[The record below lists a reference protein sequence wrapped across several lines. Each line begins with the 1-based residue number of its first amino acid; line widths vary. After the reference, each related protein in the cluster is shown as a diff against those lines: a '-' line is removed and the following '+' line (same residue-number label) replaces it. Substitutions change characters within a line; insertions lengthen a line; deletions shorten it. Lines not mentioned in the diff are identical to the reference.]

1 MHLRLVSWIAPPLLL
16 VFFPY
21 LLPIHTYILSTPAQ
35 AQTSQNRKAEADKL
49 FQQGIQQFNT
59 SQFEAA
65 LQSWQQALK
74 LYQQIKDRQSEGAAL
89 GNLGLAYSSL
99 GNYAKAIEYQQQD
112 LAIAREIKDR
122 QSEGAALG
130 NLGLAYFSLGNYAK
144 AIEYGQQDLAIAR
157 EIKDRQGEGQALGNL
172 GIAYSNLGNY
182 AKAIE
187 YGQQDLAIAREIKD
201 RQSEGIALGNLGLAY
216 SNLGNY
222 AKAIEYQQ
230 QWLAIAREIKD
241 RQSEGIALG
250 NLGLAYS
257 SLGNYAKAIEY
268 QQQWLAIA
276 REIKDRQSEG
286 AALGNLGINY
296 SNLGNYAKAIEYAE
310 QYLAITREIKDRQS
324 EGGALGNLGIDYSNL
339 GNYAKAIEYAEQHL
353 AIAREI
359 KDRQGEGKALGNL
372 GNAYYNLGN
381 YAKAIEYAEQ
391 VLAIAREIKDRQSE
405 GKVLGNLGLA
415 YYGLENYAQAI
426 EYAEQWLAIAR
437 EIKDHQSEGKALGNL
452 GLAYLYLGN
461 YAKAIEYAEQYLA
474 ITQEIK
480 DRQGE
485 GKALGNLGLAYL
497 YLGNYAKAIEYA
509 EQYLAI
515 TREIKDRESEGEAL
529 NNIALSL
536 EKQEEPELAI
546 VFYKQSVNV
555 RESIRNDIRTLPRE
569 QQESYT
575 QTVADTYRRLADLL
589 LSQGRLLEAQQVLE
603 LLKIQELRDFTR
615 NARAGG
621 ETSGIALARIE
632 EEILNKY
639 GTLIVFG
646 QQVYECEQKKC
657 NTLSQLRDQLDVLTQ
672 KFQQDANAFRKTL
685 QDRLAKD
692 PALLE
697 PEQLRSTA
705 AKIVTTQPGTILIY
719 PLVLKDKI
727 RILLASRAGE
737 KGVVFRSFETPV
749 DQQQL
754 WKTVNQF
761 RTQLSNRD
769 DETAIKTTSQQL
781 YKWLIQPLEK
791 EIKNSNVHHLV
802 FSLDRST
809 RYIPMAALFDGQKY
823 LIERYAVS
831 TVLNAGLTDAK
842 DRLPKNKQEVRVLA
856 MGVSKAFPGFNAL
869 SYVPDELATIIQQ
882 SGKAQQGIF
891 PGSEFLN
898 ENFTFNSL
906 RDNLTGNK
914 VLHLATHA
922 KFESGRPENSYLLSG
937 SGDKLTVD
945 KIQTLGNYM
954 ADTHLVVL
962 SACETA
968 LGGVDADGLEMSGM
982 SFYFLTNGAKSVIA
996 SLWLVNDASTSQLMQ
1011 RFYQNLSTGQMTK
1024 TEALRQAQLA
1034 MLKSNSQGN
1043 NSNRSSVNYKLG
1055 QGEQS
1060 ISRNLNHPYYW
1071 APFILI
1077 GNGW

>member
-1 MHLRLVSWIAPPLLL
+1 MSLHLRLVSWITPPLLL
-16 VFFPY
+16 VLFPY
-21 LLPIHTYILSTPAQ
+21 LLPIHSYILSTSAQ
-35 AQTSQNRKAEADKL
+35 AQTSQGPKAEADKL
-49 FQQGIQQFNT
+49 LQQGIQQLNT
-59 SQFEAA
+59 SQFGAA

-74 LYQQIKDRQSEGAAL
+74 LYQQIKDRQSEGKAL
-89 GNLGLAYSSL
+89 GNLGLAYLSL
-99 GNYAKAIEYQQQD
+99 GNYAKAIEYQQQ
-112 LAIAREIKDR
+112 L
-122 QSEGAALG
+122 
-130 NLGLAYFSLGNYAK
+130 
-144 AIEYGQQDLAIAR
+144 
-157 EIKDRQGEGQALGNL
+157 
-172 GIAYSNLGNY
+172 
-182 AKAIE
+182 
-187 YGQQDLAIAREIKD
+187 
-201 RQSEGIALGNLGLAY
+201 
-216 SNLGNY
+216 
-222 AKAIEYQQ
+222 
-230 QWLAIAREIKD
+230 
-241 RQSEGIALG
+241 
-250 NLGLAYS
+250 
-257 SLGNYAKAIEY
+257 
-268 QQQWLAIA
+268 
-276 REIKDRQSEG
+276 
-286 AALGNLGINY
+286 
-296 SNLGNYAKAIEYAE
+296 
-310 QYLAITREIKDRQS
+310 
-324 EGGALGNLGIDYSNL
+324 
-339 GNYAKAIEYAEQHL
+339 
-353 AIAREI
+353 
-359 KDRQGEGKALGNL
+359 
-372 GNAYYNLGN
+372 
-381 YAKAIEYAEQ
+381 
-391 VLAIAREIKDRQSE
+391 LAIAREIKDRQSE
-405 GKVLGNLGLA
+405 GKALGNLGLA
-415 YYGLENYAQAI
+415 YLSLGNYAKAI
-426 EYAEQWLAIAR
+426 EYQQQLLAIAR
-437 EIKDHQSEGKALGNL
+437 EIKDRQSEGKALGNL

-461 YAKAIEYAEQYLA
+461 YAKAIEYQQQLLA
-474 ITQEIK
+474 IAREIK
-480 DRQGE
+480 DRESEGMALGNLGLAYLSLGNYAKAIEYQQQWLAIAREIKDRESEGKALGSLGLAYLSLGNYAKAIEYQQQWLAIAREIKDRESE
-485 GKALGNLGLAYL
+485 GKALGNLGLVYFYLGNYAKAIEYQQQWLVIAREIKDRKSEGAALGNLGLANL
-497 YLGNYAKAIEYA
+497 YLGNYAKAIEY
-509 EQYLAI
+509 QQQLLAI
-515 TREIKDRESEGEAL
+515 AREIKDRESEGKALGNLGVANLYLGNYAKAIEYEQQLLAIAREIKDRQSEGIAL
-529 NNIALSL
+529 NNIARSL
-536 EKQEEPELAI
+536 EKQQQSELAI

-657 NTLSQLRDQLDVLTQ
+657 STLSQLRDQLDVLTQ
-672 KFQQDANAFRKTL
+672 KFQQDTNAFRKTL

-705 AKIVTTQPGTILIY
+705 AKIVTTEPGTVLIY

-749 DQQQL
+749 NQLQL

-761 RTQLSNRD
+761 RTQLSSPEDLR
-769 DETAIKTTSQQL
+769 EVKTTSKQL
-781 YKWLIQPLEK
+781 YNWLLQPLEK
-791 EIKNSNVHHLV
+791 EIKDKNIHHLV

-809 RYIPMAALFDGQKY
+809 RYIPMAALFDGQQY
-823 LIERYAVS
+823 LIERYSVS
-831 TVLNAGLTDAK
+831 TILNAGLTDVK
-842 DRLPKNKQEVRVLA
+842 ERLPHNKQEIRVLA

-869 SYVPDELATIIQQ
+869 SNVPNELATIIQQ

-898 ENFTFNSL
+898 EKFTFSSL

-914 VLHLATHA
+914 ILHLATHG

-937 SGDKLTVD
+937 SGEPLTID

-954 ADTHLVVL
+954 SDTHLVVL

-1011 RFYQNLSTGQMTK
+1011 QFYQNLSTGQMTK

-1034 MLKSNSQGN
+1034 MLKSNSQGSD
-1043 NSNRSSVNYKLG
+1043 SNRSSVNYKLG
-1055 QGEQS
+1055 HGEQS
-1060 ISRNLNHPYYW
+1060 ISRNLSHPYYW

>member
-1 MHLRLVSWIAPPLLL
+1 MSLHLRLVSWIAPPLLL
-16 VFFPY
+16 VLFPY
-21 LLPIHTYILSTPAQ
+21 LLPIPSYILSTSAQ
-35 AQTSQNRKAEADKL
+35 AQTSQDPKAEADKL
-49 FQQGIQQFNT
+49 LQQGIQQLNT
-59 SQFEAA
+59 SQFGAA

-74 LYQQIKDRQSEGAAL
+74 LYQQIQDRQSEGKAL
-89 GNLGLAYSSL
+89 GNLGIAYFSL
-99 GNYAKAIEYQQQD
+99 GNYAKAIEYGQQQ

-130 NLGLAYFSLGNYAK
+130 NLGLVYSDLGNYAKAIEYHQQLLAIAREIQDRQSEGKALGNLGLVYSNLGNYAKAIEYHQQHLAIAREIKDRQTEGAALGNLGLVYSNLGNYAKAIEYHQQLLAIAREIKDRQGEGKALGNLGIAYKNLGNYAKAIEYHQQHLTIAREIKDRQSEGNALGNLGIAYFSLGNYAK
-144 AIEYGQQDLAIAR
+144 AIEYHQQ
-157 EIKDRQGEGQALGNL
+157 N
-172 GIAYSNLGNY
+172 
-182 AKAIE
+182 
-187 YGQQDLAIAREIKD
+187 
-201 RQSEGIALGNLGLAY
+201 
-216 SNLGNY
+216 
-222 AKAIEYQQ
+222 
-230 QWLAIAREIKD
+230 
-241 RQSEGIALG
+241 
-250 NLGLAYS
+250 
-257 SLGNYAKAIEY
+257 
-268 QQQWLAIA
+268 LAIA

-286 AALGNLGINY
+286 AALGNLGIAY
-296 SNLGNYAKAIEYAE
+296 SQLGNYAKAIEYG
-310 QYLAITREIKDRQS
+310 QQ
-324 EGGALGNLGIDYSNL
+324 
-339 GNYAKAIEYAEQHL
+339 Q
-353 AIAREI
+353 
-359 KDRQGEGKALGNL
+359 
-372 GNAYYNLGN
+372 
-381 YAKAIEYAEQ
+381 
-391 VLAIAREIKDRQSE
+391 LAIAREIKDRQSE
-405 GKVLGNLGLA
+405 GA
-415 YYGLENYAQAI
+415 
-426 EYAEQWLAIAR
+426 
-437 EIKDHQSEGKALGNL
+437 
-452 GLAYLYLGN
+452 
-461 YAKAIEYAEQYLA
+461 
-474 ITQEIK
+474 
-480 DRQGE
+480 
-485 GKALGNLGLAYL
+485 
-497 YLGNYAKAIEYA
+497 
-509 EQYLAI
+509 
-515 TREIKDRESEGEAL
+515 AL
-529 NNIALSL
+529 NNIAWSL
-536 EKQEEPELAI
+536 EKQQQSELAI

-555 RESIRNDIRTLPRE
+555 RESIRNNIRTLPRE

-575 QTVADTYRRLADLL
+575 QTVAHTYRRLADLL

-657 NTLSQLRDQLDVLTQ
+657 STLSQLRDQLDVLTQ
-672 KFQQDANAFRKTL
+672 KFQQDTNAFRKTL

-697 PEQLRSTA
+697 PEQLRTTA
-705 AKIVTTQPGTILIY
+705 AKIVTAEPGTILIY

-749 DQQQL
+749 NQQQL

-761 RTQLSNRD
+761 RTQLSSPE
-769 DETAIKTTSQQL
+769 DETAVKATSKQL
-781 YKWLIQPLEK
+781 YNWLLQPLEK
-791 EIKNSNVHHLV
+791 EIKDKNIHHLV

-809 RYIPMAALFDGQKY
+809 RYIPMAALFDGQQY
-823 LIERYAVS
+823 LIERYSVS
-831 TVLNAGLTDAK
+831 TILNAGLTDVK
-842 DRLPKNKQEVRVLA
+842 ERLPNNKQEIRVLA

-869 SYVPDELATIIQQ
+869 SNVPNELATIIQQ

-898 ENFTFNSL
+898 ENFTFSSL

-914 VLHLATHA
+914 ILHLATHG

-968 LGGVDADGLEMSGM
+968 LGGENADGLEMSGM

-1011 RFYQNLSTGQMTK
+1011 QFYQNLSTGQMTK
-1024 TEALRQAQLA
+1024 TEALRQAQLT
-1034 MLKSNSQGN
+1034 MLKSNSQGSD
-1043 NSNRSSVNYKLG
+1043 SNRSSVNYKLG
-1055 QGEQS
+1055 QSEQS
-1060 ISRNLNHPYYW
+1060 ISRNLSHPYYW

>member
-1 MHLRLVSWIAPPLLL
+1 MRLHLRLDSCITLPLLL
-16 VFFPY
+16 GLISSIP
-21 LLPIHTYILSTPAQ
+21 PIPSYILSTSAQ
-35 AQTSQNRKAEADKL
+35 AQTSQDPKTKADKL
-49 FQQGIQQFNT
+49 LQQGNLQF
-59 SQFEAA
+59 QLRQYQAA
-65 LQSWQQALK
+65 IQSWKLALAIYQRIRDYSGQGITLKNLGLVYDSLGQYAEALDFFQQALVNFRENGNSLDQGQTFK
-74 LYQQIKDRQSEGAAL
+74 KIGAIYIYLGQYHQSLEAFQQALIIFREIGNFPEVGDTLNNKGLIFRRLGQYPQALEDYQQALAIFREIGDIARQGTTLNNIGLVNHYLSQYSQAL
-89 GNLGLAYSSL
+89 ENF
-99 GNYAKAIEYQQQD
+99 QQALVIFRKIGD
-112 LAIAREIKDR
+112 LA
-122 QSEGAALG
+122 
-130 NLGLAYFSLGNYAK
+130 
-144 AIEYGQQDLAIAR
+144 
-157 EIKDRQGEGQALGNL
+157 GEGTTLNNIGL
-172 GIAYSNLGNY
+172 TYSNLGQY
-182 AKAIE
+182 FYAIE
-187 YGQQDLAIAREIKD
+187 YFQQALVIRSQLGDSATERSILLNIGAVYRSLGQCSNALVFYEQSLQLSRIIGD
-201 RQSEGIALGNLGLAY
+201 RYSEGVIFSNIGAIYDCLEQYSKSLEYYQQALTIIGAVG
-216 SNLGNY
+216 
-222 AKAIEYQQ
+222 AKAELGTILSNIGGVYNSLEQHNKAFEYYQQ
-230 QWLAIAREIKD
+230 ALTIIREVGD
-241 RQSEGIALG
+241 RTGEGTTLNNIGGVYDSLGQYSKGLKYYQQALTIRQRIGDREGEGI
-250 NLGLAYS
+250 S
-257 SLGNYAKAIEY
+257 
-268 QQQWLAIA
+268 
-276 REIKDRQSEG
+276 
-286 AALGNLGINY
+286 
-296 SNLGNYAKAIEYAE
+296 
-310 QYLAITREIKDRQS
+310 
-324 EGGALGNLGIDYSNL
+324 
-339 GNYAKAIEYAEQHL
+339 
-353 AIAREI
+353 
-359 KDRQGEGKALGNL
+359 
-372 GNAYYNLGN
+372 
-381 YAKAIEYAEQ
+381 
-391 VLAIAREIKDRQSE
+391 
-405 GKVLGNLGLA
+405 
-415 YYGLENYAQAI
+415 
-426 EYAEQWLAIAR
+426 
-437 EIKDHQSEGKALGNL
+437 
-452 GLAYLYLGN
+452 
-461 YAKAIEYAEQYLA
+461 
-474 ITQEIK
+474 
-480 DRQGE
+480 
-485 GKALGNLGLAYL
+485 
-497 YLGNYAKAIEYA
+497 
-509 EQYLAI
+509 
-515 TREIKDRESEGEAL
+515 L
-529 NNIALSL
+529 NNIASTLQ
-536 EKQEEPELAI
+536 KQKQPELAI

-555 RESIRNDIRTLPRE
+555 REAIRYDIRTLPRE

-575 QTVADTYRRLADLL
+575 QTVADTYRRLANLL

-621 ETSGIALARIE
+621 ETSGIVLARIE
-632 EEILNKY
+632 ENILNKY
-639 GTLIVFG
+639 GTLIIFG

-657 NTLSQLRDQLDVLTQ
+657 STLSQLRDQLDVLTQ

-697 PEQLRSTA
+697 PEQLRTTA

-719 PLVLKDKI
+719 PLVVKDKI

-761 RTQLSNRD
+761 RIRLSNRE

-809 RYIPMAALFDGQKY
+809 RYIPMAALFDGQQY

-914 VLHLATHA
+914 VLHLATHG

-937 SGDKLTVD
+937 SGEPLTVD

-1043 NSNRSSVNYKLG
+1043 SSHRSSVNYKLG

-1060 ISRNLNHPYYW
+1060 ISRNLSHPYYW

>member
-1 MHLRLVSWIAPPLLL
+1 MI
-16 VFFPY
+16 
-21 LLPIHTYILSTPAQ
+21 
-35 AQTSQNRKAEADKL
+35 
-49 FQQGIQQFNT
+49 
-59 SQFEAA
+59 
-65 LQSWQQALK
+65 
-74 LYQQIKDRQSEGAAL
+74 
-89 GNLGLAYSSL
+89 
-99 GNYAKAIEYQQQD
+99 
-112 LAIAREIKDR
+112 
-122 QSEGAALG
+122 
-130 NLGLAYFSLGNYAK
+130 
-144 AIEYGQQDLAIAR
+144 
-157 EIKDRQGEGQALGNL
+157 
-172 GIAYSNLGNY
+172 
-182 AKAIE
+182 
-187 YGQQDLAIAREIKD
+187 
-201 RQSEGIALGNLGLAY
+201 
-216 SNLGNY
+216 
-222 AKAIEYQQ
+222 AIEYQQ

-241 RQSEGIALG
+241 RQSEGGALG
-250 NLGLAYS
+250 NLGLAYKN
-257 SLGNYAKAIEY
+257 LGNYAKAIEY
-268 QQQWLAIA
+268 EQQLLAIA
-276 REIKDRQSEG
+276 REIKDRQSE
-286 AALGNLGINY
+286 
-296 SNLGNYAKAIEYAE
+296 
-310 QYLAITREIKDRQS
+310 
-324 EGGALGNLGIDYSNL
+324 
-339 GNYAKAIEYAEQHL
+339 
-353 AIAREI
+353 AIA
-359 KDRQGEGKALGNL
+359 LSN
-372 GNAYYNLGN
+372 
-381 YAKAIEYAEQ
+381 
-391 VLAIAREIKDRQSE
+391 IAR
-405 GKVLGNLGLA
+405 
-415 YYGLENYAQAI
+415 
-426 EYAEQWLAIAR
+426 
-437 EIKDHQSEGKALGNL
+437 
-452 GLAYLYLGN
+452 
-461 YAKAIEYAEQYLA
+461 
-474 ITQEIK
+474 
-480 DRQGE
+480 
-485 GKALGNLGLAYL
+485 
-497 YLGNYAKAIEYA
+497 
-509 EQYLAI
+509 
-515 TREIKDRESEGEAL
+515 
-529 NNIALSL
+529 SL
-536 EKQEEPELAI
+536 EKQQQSELAI

-621 ETSGIALARIE
+621 KTSGIALARIE

-657 NTLSQLRDQLDVLTQ
+657 STLSQLRDQLDVLTQ
-672 KFQQDANAFRKTL
+672 KFQQDTNAFRKTL

-705 AKIVTTQPGTILIY
+705 AKIVTTEPGTVLIY

-749 DQQQL
+749 NQLQL

-761 RTQLSNRD
+761 RTQLSSPEDLR
-769 DETAIKTTSQQL
+769 EVKTTSKQL
-781 YKWLIQPLEK
+781 YNWLLQPLEK
-791 EIKNSNVHHLV
+791 EIKDKNVHHLV

-809 RYIPMAALFDGQKY
+809 RYIPMAALFDGQQY
-823 LIERYAVS
+823 LIERYSVS
-831 TVLNAGLTDAK
+831 TILNAGLTDVK
-842 DRLPKNKQEVRVLA
+842 ERLPHNKQEIRVLA

-869 SYVPDELATIIQQ
+869 SNVPNELATIIQQ

-898 ENFTFNSL
+898 ENFTFSSL

-914 VLHLATHA
+914 ILHLATHG

-937 SGDKLTVD
+937 SGEPLTVD

-954 ADTHLVVL
+954 SDTHLVVL

-1011 RFYQNLSTGQMTK
+1011 QFYQNLSTGQMTK

-1034 MLKSNSQGN
+1034 MLKSNSQGSD
-1043 NSNRSSVNYKLG
+1043 SNRSSVNYKLG
-1055 QGEQS
+1055 HGEQS
-1060 ISRNLNHPYYW
+1060 ISRNLSHPYYW